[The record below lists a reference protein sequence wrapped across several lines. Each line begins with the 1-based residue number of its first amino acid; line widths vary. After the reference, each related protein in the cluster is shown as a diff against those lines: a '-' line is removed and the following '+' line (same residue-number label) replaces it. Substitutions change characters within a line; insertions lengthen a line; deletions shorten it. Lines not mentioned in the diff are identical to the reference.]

1 MEAAEAALALL
12 ARQAQIPQ
20 ERLEEILPSKVQLL
34 EIGLVA
40 AVPLVAIQVWQDFL
54 LSMAGAVAEEG
65 LLLVVPQRAM
75 LVAHRYMAAAE
86 VLEQAVRDGQVL
98 VLLALEAHG
107 VAIPQEAAALVATT
121 VAQVR
126 QGQTEHLVSLVLEMV
141 AGLAGQEQAAK
152 AEAQAVTEVRHQAE
166 AEQGVL
172 VQVPVRMAHMEM
184 AREEKCVYGP
194 GRCKRSR
201 NVWAGCRACYCPHGH
216 D

>member
-1 MEAAEAALALL
+1 MVGAVE
-12 ARQAQIPQ
+12 Q
-20 ERLEEILPSKVQLL
+20 E
-34 EIGLVA
+34 GL
-40 AVPLVAIQVWQDFL
+40 PLVA
-54 LSMAGAVAEEG
+54 
-65 LLLVVPQRAM
+65 PQRAM
-75 LVAHRYMAAAE
+75 RVAHRYMAVAG
-86 VLEQAVRDGQVL
+86 VLEQAVQGGQVL

-107 VAIPQEAAALVATT
+107 VVIPQEVVALVATT

-126 QGQTEHLVSLVLEMV
+126 QGQTEHLVNLVLEMV
-141 AGLAGQEQAAK
+141 AGLAGLEPQAK

-194 GRCKRSR
+194 GSSEQRRTERLGCAEAECADFYFFW
-201 NVWAGCRACYCPHGH
+201 NV